1 MQELRRTAGRLCERG
16 LAGACYASI
25 ISTIE
30 IQLSLSPHQTAMPR
44 HEVWASDNLATM
56 ANLERCVRHHNS
68 TGNDLVIS
76 NYLIAASHAPPQP
89 VRLSQPFATTA
100 LRVRHNKSAEIIS
113 VYIYICPTNSLIS
126 LTEFSIACFSN
137 VG

>member
-1 MQELRRTAGRLCERG
+1 MQELRRTAGRLCQRG

-89 VRLSQPFATTA
+89 LATARPFVTIT
-100 LRVRHNKSAEIIS
+100 RHCRSSAIITPQKLYLPIS
-113 VYIYICPTNSLIS
+113 VPPIP
-126 LTEFSIACFSN
+126 
-137 VG
+137 